1 MTDRTVLLVDDGVA
15 TGSTY
20 LASLLA
26 LKEMQVPKVI
36 AAVPVGP
43 PETLSRIAPV
53 EDELVV
59 LLEPPAFMRWGPIMK
74 TSPKSKMKKYVG
86 AWSERNQPEIIKRAP
101 SNHFSSGMKTESFQ
115 GISLRSSG
123 WCYGSDGIGSPQG

>member
-1 MTDRTVLLVDDGVA
+1 MDDGVA

-59 LLEPPAFMRWGPIMK
+59 LLEPPAFMA
-74 TSPKSKMKKYVG
+74 VG
-86 AWSERNQPEIIKRAP
+86 AHYEDFTQVEDEEVRWCLERAKSTR
-101 SNHFSSGMKTESFQ
+101 NHQESAK
-115 GISLRSSG
+115 
-123 WCYGSDGIGSPQG
+123 